1 MCLTIES
8 GEASIMFASPEA
20 LNDKAVAVLKNQR
33 HRICVLA
40 FDEVHCV
47 SEW

>member
-1 MCLTIES
+1 
-8 GEASIMFASPEA
+8 MFASPEA